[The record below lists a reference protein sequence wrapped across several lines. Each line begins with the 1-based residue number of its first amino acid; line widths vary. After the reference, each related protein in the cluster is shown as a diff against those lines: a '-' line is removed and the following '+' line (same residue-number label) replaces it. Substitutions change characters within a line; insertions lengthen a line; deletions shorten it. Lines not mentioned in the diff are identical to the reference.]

1 MKKKMLCAVF
11 AAFMA
16 LSMTACGGDSGST
29 AADNGA
35 SSSGAAN
42 TSESSD
48 NAAGSFVNNV
58 FENSDVKIEI
68 TDYKVIPVGEVGNEY
83 GEKPVIAFW
92 YNVTNISGTETDP
105 NSAWI
110 FNLKAIQDNDPN
122 AINELEVGLLPDD
135 AFLDSQ
141 TQTIKQGGTVA
152 NAVAYELDDTTTP
165 VILVAEDIIF
175 GEIGRQEFQI
185 AEYKFPRIPG

>member
-1 MKKKMLCAVF
+1 M
-11 AAFMA
+11 
-16 LSMTACGGDSGST
+16 GGDSGST

-48 NAAGSFVNNV
+48 NAAGSFANNV

-165 VILVAEDIIF
+165 VILVAEDIIL

-185 AEYKFPRIPG
+185 A